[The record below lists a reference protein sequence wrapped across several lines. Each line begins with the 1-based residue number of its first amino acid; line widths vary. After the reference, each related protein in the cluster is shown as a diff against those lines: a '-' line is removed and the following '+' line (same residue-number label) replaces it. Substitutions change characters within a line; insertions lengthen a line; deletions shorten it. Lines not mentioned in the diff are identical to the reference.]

1 MTTKIQLRRE
11 VEEGLMENV
20 NPMTSDECVI
30 LEDDRTLKQALDE
43 MIYIE
48 LGDPT
53 QGDGLITTE
62 NDLILTKDG
71 QLFNPLGATGST
83 TISELEEKLVVMD
96 NDVLVVED
104 KYYTRKTTKAT
115 FLREVNS
122 RIDTMKDKLEQLDSI
137 MNPFNMNLSVSPNVA
152 ELGSILS
159 NVRLNWN
166 YNKEIVSQT
175 LNGKVIDKDIRTMI
189 DDSIVNAN
197 KTYTLVATLK
207 NGEQKN
213 KSTQLSFMN
222 GVYYGVSN
230 RSEYNSAFI
239 LSFTKVLT
247 NSRGRTIT
255 VDANTDEYIYYC
267 LPTRLGDCTFSVG
280 GFVGGFAK
288 VDTIDFANQ
297 NGYVEKYSIWRSDN
311 KGLGRTQVN
320 IS

>member
-1 MTTKIQLRRE
+1 
-11 VEEGLMENV
+11 MENV
-20 NPMTSDECVI
+20 NPITSDECVI

-71 QLFNPLGATGST
+71 QSFNPLGATGST

-115 FLREVNS
+115 FLREVNN

-288 VDTIDFANQ
+288 VDTIDFTNQ
-297 NGYVEKYSIWRSDN
+297 NDYVEKYSIWRSDN

>member
-43 MIYIE
+43 MIYIG

-71 QLFNPLGATGST
+71 QSFNPLGATGST

-175 LNGKVIDKDIRTMI
+175 LNGKVIDKDVRTMI

-197 KTYTLVATLK
+197 KTYTLVATLN

-288 VDTIDFANQ
+288 VDTIDFTNQ